1 MRENS
6 EKRRASQPLDQPS
19 AGSFF
24 KRPSVGYAGAY
35 IEQAGLKG
43 FAVGG
48 AQVSEKHAGVV
59 VNRGG
64 ASFSD
69 VLRLMEQVQ
78 ERILR
83 QFGVELEPE
92 VRIIGREE

>member
-1 MRENS
+1 M
-6 EKRRASQPLDQPS
+6 PS

-48 AQVSEKHAGVV
+48 AQVSEKHCGFVINTGDATAADI
-59 VNRGG
+59 RE
-64 ASFSD
+64 
-69 VLRLMEQVQ
+69 LITHIQ
-78 ERILR
+78 EEVYR
-83 QFGVELEPE
+83 QFSVRLEPE
-92 VRIIGREE
+92 VIFLGDF